1 MMNNRLLT
9 TTNLFRIKENQVM
22 KPVAIA
28 AKVPAKDGKPELT
41 ATINVN
47 FPDVEADAKKA
58 MAEAI
63 QVYGEKAILTN
74 AFANWRVTL
83 QSNIRGGLEKG
94 ETAAQIQAR
103 LADAKMGVA
112 TAGVKVDPKQA
123 FLAQFA
129 SATPEQQKALLAE
142 LQSAAGK
149 K

>member
-1 MMNNRLLT
+1 
-9 TTNLFRIKENQVM
+9 M
-22 KPVAIA
+22 KPIAIA
-28 AKVPAKDGKPELT
+28 AKVPKDEKAGKPELT

-47 FPDVEADAKKA
+47 YVDVDGDPKKA

-63 QVYGEKAILTN
+63 QMYGEKAILTN

-83 QSNIRGGLEKG
+83 QANIRSGLEKG
-94 ETAAQIQAR
+94 ETQAQIQAR

-112 TAGVKVDPKQA
+112 AQGAKVDPKQA
-123 FLAQFA
+123 FLAQFQ

-142 LQSAAGK
+142 LQAAAGK